1 MQKKYGFV
9 YIWRDKKHKRFYI
22 GCHWGTED
30 DGYIC
35 SSVWMKNSYKRRPND
50 FRRKILKKIHSGKKE
65 LFESESYFLNKIKPE
80 DFGKKYYNLKNNIKH
95 WSQNYENY
103 DAIKEK
109 ISLSQKGRP
118 GRKWTQESKN
128 KLSVSLTGRKL
139 SEETKSKL
147 SSINKGNAIFAGKKH
162 SEETKLKISKA
173 NSGKKYFSEKKHS
186 EETKLKMSESAKA
199 RKRKEMP
206 KTECPHCGKMG
217 AINGLKRYH
226 FNNCIT
232 RI

>member
-1 MQKKYGFV
+1 MQEKYGFV

-50 FRRKILKKIHSGKKE
+50 FRRKILKRIHSSRKE
-65 LFESESYFLNKIKPE
+65 LFESESYFLDKIKPE
-80 DFGKKYYNLKNNIKH
+80 DFGKKYYNLRNNIKH
-95 WSQNYENY
+95 WSQNYENC

-109 ISLSQKGRP
+109 ISLSQKGRQS
-118 GRKWTQESKN
+118 RKWTQESKD
-128 KLSVSLTGRKL
+128 KLSISLTGRKL

-173 NSGKKYFSEKKHS
+173 NSGKKYFSGKKHS

-199 RKRKEMP
+199 RKTKEMP

-232 RI
+232 GI